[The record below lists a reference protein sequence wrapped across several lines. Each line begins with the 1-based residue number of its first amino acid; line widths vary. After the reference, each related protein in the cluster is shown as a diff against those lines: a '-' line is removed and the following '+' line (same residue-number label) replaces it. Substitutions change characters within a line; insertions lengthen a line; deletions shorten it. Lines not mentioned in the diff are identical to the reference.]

1 MSCDHLH
8 DTKSVSHQER
18 SKMTK
23 PAKEKIWRSQIRL
36 PKQLMDALKR
46 RADSNFRTL
55 NSEIVEI
62 IRTTVKNEPMQN
74 ADH

>member
-1 MSCDHLH
+1 
-8 DTKSVSHQER
+8 
-18 SKMTK
+18 MTK

>member
-1 MSCDHLH
+1 MA
-8 DTKSVSHQER
+8 TNIE
-18 SKMTK
+18 T
-23 PAKEKIWRSQIRL
+23 KIWRSQIRL

-62 IRTTVKNEPMQN
+62 IRNTVKNELTQN
-74 ADH
+74 ADR

>member
-1 MSCDHLH
+1 MA
-8 DTKSVSHQER
+8 TNIE
-18 SKMTK
+18 
-23 PAKEKIWRSQIRL
+23 AKIWRSQIRL

-62 IRTTVKNEPMQN
+62 IRNTVKNELTQN
-74 ADH
+74 ADR